1 MKEWLY
7 SRTVLL
13 QDLVKTNI
21 EREKVISRL
30 FPGYGYTDETQIM
43 NETINEFTRE
53 LAEKLDKK
61 IGDM

>member
-30 FPGYGYTDETQIM
+30 FPGYGYTDEIQIM
-43 NETINEFTRE
+43 NETINEFARE
-53 LAEKLDKK
+53 VAEKIDKK